1 MSRTSIT
8 LRMRRSWILVIL
20 AVLVAVAA
28 MFAQHP
34 SPAAA
39 YDERLAIEC
48 NRNPVSE
55 GDSFRLHMV
64 KDYDLSDQSIWARQE
79 TMKVYWTTKAGSADS
94 SDYSVLQHEG
104 QASNGFQSWN
114 GRMGRTFYTK
124 EDSLSERTESFKVEA
139 ENADSDGSG
148 GECTIEISDDDG
160 PGPYKTGL
168 SWSGGSDG
176 FQRGD
181 VIQFGVYFTEPVTVK
196 GEEPTLGFHLGPGT
210 GEANRV
216 ATLDSGI
223 WRNWF
228 FRYEVQPGDFDPD
241 GISVPSEELTGGG
254 MVTDS
259 GNRPVNKLVHPW
271 VGGANYRVFGTASV
285 TKVSMASTPKRGD
298 TYRPG
303 EHIDV
308 EVKFDRQVHAFG
320 DLALQLKVGDGDD
333 SVVEAPYHSGSRTR
347 TLIFRYEVDA
357 DDKDANGVSVVAG
370 GQNDAGQRTGVVG
383 TGKIVEMVRAGPVD
397 VRTNYPGLSNRSK
410 HKVDGR
416 AYVKQIAVTSTPANG
431 EHYVSG
437 EWIKFTLTFDR
448 LLIVVPTPAF
458 KFNLGD
464 QEEIARFERQTTVKT
479 LVFSYQVDE
488 DDVDEDGISVP
499 AQEGFLGDGAIG
511 SDYPRQGAYEG
522 IPRLPHQAD
531 HRVNGV
537 LPTVVSS
544 DIISAPA
551 SGDTYRNGE
560 TIEIALQFDNSVD
573 VVGQPQVRLLIDG
586 AGDPERSA
594 IYNRGSGT
602 DTLVFAYTVQLTD
615 VDRDGVALAERDSGG
630 FEPST
635 TGVYQAGTENSLTG
649 HIVGFDDVSGH
660 RVDGR
665 PIVTATTI
673 TSSPSQGSVYRPGET
688 INISLSY
695 DSSVVVEDTPS
706 IAVEIGDHLAEA
718 TYRSGSGTSTI
729 VFGYDVQDHD
739 RDDDGLAVPAGA
751 DGSFHDGSIYS
762 AGREIELDAIYPGLD
777 DQEGHKIAGKAVVE
791 SIWVESNP
799 GADDTYE
806 RGDAIQVL
814 VRFDH
819 DMTVTGTPQISLQL
833 GSSTVAAVFQGVQD
847 GDDYSLTATGSV
859 LAFAYMVQAGD
870 EDHDGISVVA
880 NSLDLHGGAIV
891 DTDGNE
897 PLLGHEAVTFAGHL
911 VGIVPPEFASA
922 RTSQDGMQVI
932 VTFSEPVNLR
942 SDLRTLGSFTGVN
955 PAVYLRTLI
964 DVFTDGHRTHT
975 RGASISGTDLTLTL
989 DSAIRAGMAVTV
1001 AYDDVFARDVPG
1013 LIVDQDDGLP
1023 LEHFTSQTVT
1033 NNSTLASSGRELW
1046 PVISSNSLSIAEG
1059 GTGSYTV
1066 ALGAQPEE
1074 NVTVKLSISPS
1085 GFLTASV
1092 SQLTFTP
1099 DNWSTPQSVTLT
1111 SETDRDN
1118 VNLWREIVHTSS
1130 GDDFIAGHLKVL
1142 IKSQ

>member
-8 LRMRRSWILVIL
+8 LRMGRSRILVIL

-28 MFAQHP
+28 VFAQHP

-39 YDERLAIEC
+39 YEGRLAIEC
-48 NRNPVSE
+48 NKNPVSE

-64 KDYDLSDQSIWARQE
+64 KDYTLWKESIQIRQM
-79 TMKVYWTTKAGSADS
+79 TMKVYWSTKAGSADP
-94 SDYSVLQHEG
+94 SDYSVLRHVG

-124 EDSLSERTESFKVEA
+124 EDNLSELTESFKVEA
-139 ENADSDGSG
+139 ENADSDGPD

-160 PGPYKTGL
+160 PGPYQTEL
-168 SWSGGSDG
+168 NWSGGSDG

-181 VIQFGVYFTEPVTVK
+181 VIQFQIDFTEPVTVR

-210 GEANRV
+210 GAANRF
-216 ATLDSGI
+216 ATLYTGGS
-223 WRNWF
+223 RNRF

-241 GISVPSEELTGGG
+241 GISVPSEEITGGR
-254 MVTDS
+254 MVTTQT
-259 GNRPVNKLVHPW
+259 NRPVNKLVHPW
-271 VGGANYRVFGTASV
+271 VGGENYRVFGQTRV
-285 TKVSMASTPKRGD
+285 TKVSMASTPERGD

-303 EHIDV
+303 EHIQV
-308 EVKFDRQVHAFG
+308 TVQFDRRVQVDG
-320 DLALQLKVGDGDD
+320 DVALQLKVGDGAD
-333 SVVEAPYHSGSRTR
+333 SLVEAPYHSGSGTR
-347 TLIFRYEVDA
+347 KLIFRYRVGAYDN
-357 DDKDANGVSVVAG
+357 DANGVSVAAG
-370 GQNDAGQRTGVVG
+370 GQNDAGQRTGIVG
-383 TGKIVEMVRAGPVD
+383 TGKIVEMVGGNAVD
-397 VRTNYPGLSNRSK
+397 VQTDYGALSDQSR

-448 LLIVVPTPAF
+448 LLIVAPTPAF
-458 KFNLGD
+458 IFKLGD
-464 QEEIARFERQTTVKT
+464 QEETARFERQTTVST
-479 LVFSYQVDE
+479 LVFSYQVDD

-499 AQEGFLGDGAIG
+499 EQEGFRGDGVIG
-511 SDYPRQGAYEG
+511 SDYPRQRVYER
-522 IPRLPHQAD
+522 IPRLPHQAG

-544 DIISAPA
+544 EIISEPA

-560 TIEIALQFDNSVD
+560 TIEIALEFDDAVD
-573 VVGQPQVRLLIDG
+573 VVGQPQVRLLVDG
-586 AGDPERSA
+586 HGNPERRAVYSL
-594 IYNRGSGT
+594 GSGT
-602 DTLVFAYTVQLTD
+602 DTLVFAYTVLLTD
-615 VDRDGVALAERDSGG
+615 VDHDGVALMERDSGG

-635 TGVYQAGTENSLTG
+635 THVYQAGTENSLTG
-649 HIVGFDDVSGH
+649 HIVGFDDTAGH

-665 PIVTATTI
+665 PQVTATTI
-673 TSSPSQGSVYRPGET
+673 TSSAAQGGVYRPGET

-695 DSSVVVEDTPS
+695 EESVVVEGTPS

-718 TYRSGSGTSTI
+718 TYRSGSGTSTL

-739 RDDDGLAVPAGA
+739 RDDDGLAVPAGT
-751 DGSFHDGSIYS
+751 DGGFHDGSIYS

-777 DQEGHKIAGKAVVE
+777 NQEGHKIAGKAVVA

-799 GADDTYE
+799 GDDDTYE
-806 RGDAIQVL
+806 LGDTIQVL

-859 LAFAYMVQAGD
+859 LAFAYTVQAGD
-870 EDHDGISVVA
+870 EDNDGISVVA

-922 RTSQDGMQVI
+922 RTSQDGRQVI
-932 VTFSEPVNLR
+932 VTFSEPVNVR
-942 SDLRTLGSFTGVN
+942 SDLRTLGSFTGVDT
-955 PAVYLRTLI
+955 AVYLRTLI
-964 DVFTDGHRTHT
+964 DVFTDGHRIHT
-975 RGASISGTDLTLTL
+975 RGATISGTDLTLTL

-1013 LIVDQDDGLP
+1013 LIVDEDDGLP
-1023 LEHFTSQTVT
+1023 LEHFASQTVT
-1033 NNSTLASSGRELW
+1033 NNSTLASNGRELW
-1046 PVISSNSLSIAEG
+1046 PAISSHSLSLAEG
-1059 GTGSYTV
+1059 DTGSYTV

-1074 NVTVKLSISPS
+1074 NVTVSLSISPT

-1111 SETDRDN
+1111 SATDRDD
-1118 VNLWREIVHTSS
+1118 VNLWREIVHTSTA
-1130 GDDFIAGHLKVL
+1130 DDFIAGHLKVL
-1142 IKSQ
+1142 IKHR